1 MPFCVSKCPYCDF
14 NSHVGQQHLFNGYL
28 RALLEEVRAW
38 GRELAHPDL
47 DTVFIGGGTPSLV
60 PAEHIAALLDAVRS
74 SFTLAPDAEVSME
87 ANPQSAQAERMDR
100 WLAAGVNRLSLGVQS
115 LDDPTL
121 RFLERAH
128 DATEARA
135 VMAQA
140 RAAGFGSVS
149 FDLIFA
155 VPGLATARWREVLEE
170 ALSFCPDHISAY
182 ELTPEAGTRL
192 GVDVGAGRTTLPD
205 EETQVAQ
212 YEVAREVLAAAGL
225 ERYEVSNWARAGHRC
240 RHNLTYWSGLPYA
253 AAGAGAHAFV
263 HPPRVPSWL
272 GAPPPGAVT
281 ARQWNVASP
290 AAYIAAVR
298 GRGTGVAGHEWL
310 DLPTT
315 ASDLMMMGLR
325 LDAGVDLVRADEV
338 VPGIARELQP
348 ALQRLKGQR
357 LLETDDRRVRATARG
372 LAILNQVAA
381 EFLPVH

>member
-155 VPGLATARWREVLEE
+155 VPGLATARWREVLE
-170 ALSFCPDHISAY
+170 
-182 ELTPEAGTRL
+182 
-192 GVDVGAGRTTLPD
+192 
-205 EETQVAQ
+205 
-212 YEVAREVLAAAGL
+212 
-225 ERYEVSNWARAGHRC
+225 
-240 RHNLTYWSGLPYA
+240 
-253 AAGAGAHAFV
+253 
-263 HPPRVPSWL
+263 
-272 GAPPPGAVT
+272 
-281 ARQWNVASP
+281 
-290 AAYIAAVR
+290 
-298 GRGTGVAGHEWL
+298 
-310 DLPTT
+310 
-315 ASDLMMMGLR
+315 
-325 LDAGVDLVRADEV
+325 
-338 VPGIARELQP
+338 
-348 ALQRLKGQR
+348 
-357 LLETDDRRVRATARG
+357 
-372 LAILNQVAA
+372 
-381 EFLPVH
+381 